1 NGAMARLKIPVP
13 PATSKTRMSFFKSK
27 LSKTHVKRFS
37 RFNVNDAFAKPVACF
52 LNCSFTIFSCSL
64 PMLLHFFHST
74 SLHLFVVFY
83 IVKDAFAMPFVCFLI
98 CSLTIFSCSLSMLL
112 HSFHSTSLHL
122 LVVLYILTKLSIKK
136 YPFCYGQFDY

>member
-27 LSKTHVKRFS
+27 LSKIHVKRFS
-37 RFNVNDAFAKPVACF
+37 RFNVNDAFAKPFACF
-52 LNCSFTIFSCSL
+52 LN
-64 PMLLHFFHST
+64 
-74 SLHLFVVFY
+74 
-83 IVKDAFAMPFVCFLI
+83 
-98 CSLTIFSCSLSMLL
+98 CSLTIFSCSLPMLL

-122 LVVLYILTKLSIKK
+122 LVVFYILTKLSIKK